1 MNKVIISGRIIKDIW
16 YKNQVAKIKLV
27 VKKEKVKKNDAKDVD
42 FIPVTI
48 LGSRADYVSNSL
60 KEGDFVEVVGTINDG
75 AYKINNKDIK
85 YGSYYVE
92 CEKIE
97 LIIAATSNTNPKKD
111 DNKIIDKDILLI
123 GTEVAFKD
131 DELPF

>member
-16 YKNQVAKIKLV
+16 YKNQVAKIKLA
-27 VKKEKVKKNDAKDVD
+27 VKRKGKKNDAKDVD

-48 LGSRADYVSNSL
+48 LGPRADYVSNSL

-97 LIIAATSNTNPKKD
+97 LIIAATSNTNPKKM
-111 DNKIIDKDILLI
+111 IIK
-123 GTEVAFKD
+123 
-131 DELPF
+131 